1 MNTLSCVLILICCSA
16 MVRIK
21 KKPTDKIYITKL
33 IRIQIF
39 AERPDW
45 YPKDIPAIEIKCREE
60 NSIKTDIMAKVW
72 SNQIEDTP
80 KLRKLMLCL
89 ARKKNIFNSEMG
101 FKADRFQIILKDR
114 KQMDCKLEFME
125 ECVNGAKDI
134 KPDDVMI
141 LNIMKCFVPGMEEN
155 CKKIE

>member
-1 MNTLSCVLILICCSA
+1 
-16 MVRIK
+16 
-21 KKPTDKIYITKL
+21 
-33 IRIQIF
+33 
-39 AERPDW
+39 
-45 YPKDIPAIEIKCREE
+45 
-60 NSIKTDIMAKVW
+60 MAKVW

-114 KQMDCKLEFME
+114 KKVDCKLEFME

-141 LNIMKCFVPGMEEN
+141 MNIMKCFVPGMEEN
-155 CKKIE
+155 CKKIG